1 MVAILLVAMP
11 LHLEGFA
18 PARRWQT
25 IPIPTMNKS
34 VTVTFD
40 REITLNSSVATP
52 ISIMESQGS
61 LNSIQATVVKFLMV
75 AYIASMCVALPA

>member
-11 LHLEGFA
+11 LQLEGFA
-18 PARRWQT
+18 PARRWQ
-25 IPIPTMNKS
+25 IIPTMNKS
-34 VTVTFD
+34 VTIAFD